1 MKKLHFCGS
10 VLVVALLL
18 SSCSGASAVT
28 SASVP
33 SSDEPTSEQTVAPS
47 TTKRQLPTP
56 TPEPVRNFS
65 ESLTE
70 RERESITIGVLSPE
84 HEYYEG
90 AVESDPQI
98 VDYVTEISIYDEEI
112 DDTFIVHVALPPN
125 FSSEKSYPTV
135 VMTDGIWRLQDIPV
149 LRRMMSDREIEE
161 LILVSIGYPNG
172 YDYET
177 IRERDFTDDPES
189 FLHFIVDNLVP
200 YLSENHPIDPERLTL
215 TGHSLGGYFAFY
227 SLFNSDT
234 IGKGTF
240 ANYLAV
246 SPWLQA
252 MTGLKNA
259 DNYEKE
265 FFERGQT
272 LEANMYVTAGLLES
286 ASYRGRIT
294 GLCATVTERGYEG
307 FELVYDEI
315 EGESHNSVFLP
326 SVTNALRVFYGI
338 GRAVNLDAA

>member
-1 MKKLHFCGS
+1 MKKLRFCGS
-10 VLVVALLL
+10 VLVVALFL
-18 SSCSGASAVT
+18 SSCSGASVVT
-28 SASVP
+28 SASAP
-33 SSDEPTSEQTVAPS
+33 SSDAPTSEQTIAPS

-56 TPEPVRNFS
+56 TPEPVRIYA

-70 RERESITIGVLSPE
+70 KERESITIGVLSPE

-125 FSSEKSYPTV
+125 FSSGKTYPLV
-135 VMTDGIWRLQDIPV
+135 VMTDGIWRLHDFTV
-149 LRRMMSDREIEE
+149 LRKMMADQEIEE
-161 LILVSIGYPNG
+161 LILVSVGYPNG
-172 YDYET
+172 YDYER

-189 FLHFIVDNLVP
+189 FLHFLVDNLIP
-200 YLSENHPIDPERLTL
+200 YISENHPVDPERITL

-227 SLFNSDT
+227 ALFHSDT

-240 ANYLAV
+240 ESYLAA

-259 DNYEKE
+259 DNYEQE
-265 FFERGQT
+265 FFERGQPPV
-272 LEANMYVTAGLLES
+272 ARMYVTAGGQES
-286 ASYRGRIT
+286 VNYKARIT
-294 GLCATVTERGYEG
+294 GLCTTLTERSYDGL
-307 FELVYDEI
+307 ELTYDDI
-315 EGESHNSVFLP
+315 EGESHNSVFGP
-326 SVTNALRVFYGI
+326 SVTDALRTFYGT
-338 GRAVNLDAA
+338 